1 MKRLIKA
8 VVGIVTSLMFFMSFW
23 PAIPNPFET
32 KNAIE
37 PTYKGVSIQDQ
48 VGEAISNVYEQGV
61 TTLSEL
67 TSKVALPTVEI
78 PTFSDFFK
86 SDVPSVER
94 PVLPELV
101 FDGTNQVIA
110 IDQSQADFSAEE
122 LSLSNGSWQTF
133 SDLDQLNRVGV
144 ANAMLGR
151 ELFPTEER
159 EPLNVNPTGW
169 NQKKLSDGKWLY
181 NRCHLIG
188 FQLTGE
194 NNNLKN
200 LMTGTRSFNTP
211 GMLEYENKIAD
222 YLKKTSNH
230 IRYQVTPI
238 FEGTELV
245 ARGVQLK
252 AKSVEDDQ
260 VNFNVYIFN
269 NQTGVSIDYQNG
281 RATLP

>member
-1 MKRLIKA
+1 M
-8 VVGIVTSLMFFMSFW
+8 GIFGTLAFLGVLSTNPTPTPSNPKL
-23 PAIPNPFET
+23 AIV
-32 KNAIE
+32 
-37 PTYKGVSIQDQ
+37 PTYKGVSITEQ
-48 VGEAISNVYEQGV
+48 VGAVVSDVYEQGA
-61 TTLSEL
+61 TTLGEW
-67 TSKVALPTVEI
+67 TSNVPFPTMDI
-78 PTFSDFFK
+78 PTFGDFFEG
-86 SDVPSVER
+86 DLPSVER
-94 PVLPELV
+94 PALPKLA
-101 FDGTNQVIA
+101 FDGTNQVVA

-133 SDLDQLNRVGV
+133 SDLDQLNRVGA
-144 ANAMLGR
+144 ANAMLSR
-151 ELFPTEER
+151 ELFPTEAR

-169 NQKKLSDGKWLY
+169 NQKKLKDGKWLY

-230 IRYQVTPI
+230 VRYQVTPI
-238 FEGTELV
+238 FEGSELV

-269 NQTGVSIDYQNG
+269 NQTGVSIDYQTG
-281 RATLP
+281 RATLQ